1 MEESQWHS
9 GCTYIFTNLR
19 SSHAVKPIVDY
30 GHRCAIL
37 SLAQKYMYS
46 RGSKLDKINFRH
58 SFLTQ
63 MKLNKI
69 QYFVEIIDF
78 FVVYERYFLLL
89 HRGELLCTFIT
100 TP

>member
-1 MEESQWHS
+1 MEESQCHS

-46 RGSKLDKINFRH
+46 RGSKLDNSNLRH

-63 MKLNKI
+63 VKLNKI
-69 QYFVEIIDF
+69 YYFVEIIDF
-78 FVVYERYFLLL
+78 FVVYELYFCY
-89 HRGELLCTFIT
+89 CTEGNSYVLS
-100 TP
+100 